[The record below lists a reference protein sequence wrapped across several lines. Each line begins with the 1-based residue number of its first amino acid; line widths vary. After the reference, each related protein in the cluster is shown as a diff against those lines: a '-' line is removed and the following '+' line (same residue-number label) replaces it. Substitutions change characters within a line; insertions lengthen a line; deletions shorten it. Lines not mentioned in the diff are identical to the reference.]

1 MAIYRRKKMHKCNND
16 ISRKYRLRRRTKDM
30 DQIENDLIP
39 ENCERL
45 LREVVDEDLP
55 GGGHF
60 LCVECR

>member
-1 MAIYRRKKMHKCNND
+1 MHRSDNEIY
-16 ISRKYRLRRRTKDM
+16 RKYRLRRRTKDL

-39 ENCERL
+39 ENKERL
-45 LREVVDEDLP
+45 LREVIDEDLP

>member
-1 MAIYRRKKMHKCNND
+1 MGIYRRKKVHRSDNE
-16 ISRKYRLRRRTKDM
+16 IYRKYRLRRRTKDL

-39 ENCERL
+39 ENKERL
-45 LREVVDEDLP
+45 LREVIDEDLP